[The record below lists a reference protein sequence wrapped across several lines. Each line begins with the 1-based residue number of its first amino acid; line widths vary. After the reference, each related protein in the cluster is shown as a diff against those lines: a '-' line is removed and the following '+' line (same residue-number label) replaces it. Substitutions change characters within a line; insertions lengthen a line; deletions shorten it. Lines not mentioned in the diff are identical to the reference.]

1 MTIESPAGMSASPHR
16 IAQVTLDEKTVIRR
30 KGDVEHERAVAIA
43 DLLEQNTFAPKSGVA
58 GPFNLHLGIA
68 EERLVLDLRDAADRP
83 LERFTLS
90 LAPFR
95 GLVKDYFLVCESYF
109 SAVKTADP
117 SRIEAID
124 MGRRSLHNEG
134 SQLLRDNL
142 ADEVEIDFDTARRL
156 FTLLCVLHIR

>member
-1 MTIESPAGMSASPHR
+1 MNASPHR

-30 KGDVEHERAVAIA
+30 NSDVEHERAVAIA
-43 DLLEQNTFAPKSGVA
+43 DLLEQNSFVPKSGVA
-58 GPFNLHLGIA
+58 GPFNLHLSIA
-68 EERLVLDLRDAADRP
+68 EERLVLDVRDTADKP
-83 LERFTLS
+83 LERLTLS

-124 MGRRSLHNEG
+124 MGRRGLHNEG
-134 SQLLRDNL
+134 SQLLRDKL
-142 ADEVEIDFDTARRL
+142 ADTVELDFNTARRL

>member
-1 MTIESPAGMSASPHR
+1 MNASPHR

-30 KGDVEHERAVAIA
+30 NSDVEHERAVAIA
-43 DLLEQNTFAPKSGVA
+43 DLLEQNSFVPKSGVA
-58 GPFNLHLGIA
+58 GPFNLHLSIA
-68 EERLVLDLRDAADRP
+68 EERLVLDVRDTADKP
-83 LERFTLS
+83 LERLTLS

-124 MGRRSLHNEG
+124 MGRRGLHNEG
-134 SQLLRDNL
+134 SQLLRDKL
-142 ADEVEIDFDTARRL
+142 ADTVDLDFNTARRL

>member
-1 MTIESPAGMSASPHR
+1 MRLTDSPHR

-30 KGDVEHERAVAIA
+30 KGDIEHERAVAIA
-43 DLLEQNTFAPKSGVA
+43 DLLEQNRFAPKSGAA

-68 EERLVLDLRDAADRP
+68 EERLVLDVRNTADRP
-83 LERFTLS
+83 LERMTLS

-95 GLVKDYFLVCESYF
+95 GLVKDYFMVCESYF

-117 SRIEAID
+117 ARIEAID

-142 ADEVEIDFDTARRL
+142 ADQVEVDFETARRL

>member
-1 MTIESPAGMSASPHR
+1 MNASPHR

-43 DLLEQNTFAPKSGVA
+43 DLLEQNSFVPKSGVA
-58 GPFNLHLGIA
+58 GPFNLHLSIA
-68 EERLVLDLRDAADRP
+68 EERLVLDVRDAADKP
-83 LERFTLS
+83 LERLTLS

-124 MGRRSLHNEG
+124 MGRRGLHDEG
-134 SQLLRDNL
+134 SEILRERL
-142 ADEVEIDFDTARRL
+142 AGKVDMDFGTARRL
-156 FTLLCVLHIR
+156 FTLICALHMKT

>member
-1 MTIESPAGMSASPHR
+1 MNASPHR

-30 KGDVEHERAVAIA
+30 NSDVEHERAVAIA
-43 DLLEQNTFAPKSGVA
+43 DLLEQNSFVPKSGVA
-58 GPFNLHLGIA
+58 GPFNLHLSIA
-68 EERLVLDLRDAADRP
+68 EERLVLDVRDAGNKP
-83 LERFTLS
+83 LERLTLS

-134 SQLLRDNL
+134 SQLMRDKL
-142 ADEVEIDFDTARRL
+142 ADTVELDFNTARRL

>member
-1 MTIESPAGMSASPHR
+1 MTDSANR
-16 IAQVTLDEKTVIRR
+16 IAQVTLDEKTVIHR

-43 DLLEQNTFAPKSGVA
+43 DLLEQNSFAPKSGAA

-68 EERLVLDLRDAADRP
+68 EERLVLDVRDGADRP
-83 LERFTLS
+83 LERVTLP

-95 GLVKDYFLVCESYF
+95 GLVKDYFLVCESYY

-117 SRIEAID
+117 ARIEAID

-134 SQLLRDNL
+134 SELLRDNL
-142 ADEVEIDFDTARRL
+142 ADQVDIDFDTARRL

>member
-1 MTIESPAGMSASPHR
+1 MSASPHR

-30 KGDVEHERAVAIA
+30 NSDVEHERAVAIA
-43 DLLEQNTFAPKSGVA
+43 DLLEQNSFVPKSGVA
-58 GPFNLHLGIA
+58 GPFNLHLSIA
-68 EERLVLDLRDAADRP
+68 EERLVLDVRDAADKP
-83 LERFTLS
+83 LERLTLS

-134 SQLLRDNL
+134 SQLLRDKL
-142 ADEVEIDFDTARRL
+142 GDAVEIDFNTARRL